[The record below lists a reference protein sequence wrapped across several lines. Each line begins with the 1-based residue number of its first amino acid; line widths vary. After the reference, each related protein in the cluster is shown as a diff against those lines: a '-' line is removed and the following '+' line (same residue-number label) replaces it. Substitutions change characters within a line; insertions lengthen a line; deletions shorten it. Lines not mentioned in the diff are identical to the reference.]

1 MATSKIQTGLRL
13 GEKNYEKLRRIS
25 EKENRSFNN
34 LVEYILQRFLD
45 NNVYKNNKKCPQ
57 TGTFSIW
64 WR

>member
-13 GEKNYEKLRRIS
+13 GEKNYEKLRNIA

-45 NNVYKNNKKCPQ
+45 NYESENGEVVIPEK
-57 TGTFSIW
+57 
-64 WR
+64 

>member
-13 GEKNYEKLRRIS
+13 GEKNYEKLRSIA

-45 NNVYKNNKKCPQ
+45 NYESENGEVVISEK
-57 TGTFSIW
+57 
-64 WR
+64 

>member
-13 GEKNYEKLRRIS
+13 GEKNYEKLRIIA

-45 NNVYKNNKKCPQ
+45 NYESENGEVVISEK
-57 TGTFSIW
+57 
-64 WR
+64 

>member
-13 GEKNYEKLRRIS
+13 GEKNYEKLRSIA

-45 NNVYKNNKKCPQ
+45 N
-57 TGTFSIW
+57 
-64 WR
+64 